1 VAEAQS
7 TEPALII
14 KDEIM
19 TDIHRDDQRA
29 SYPIAPNAPVAIPLD
44 GPDPLDRRTFL
55 SRAMLG
61 VAVMALAACGASD
74 ATAPFTGTAT
84 INVSDYPALATVGG
98 VALVTLN
105 GSPLA
110 IVRDSATS
118 VVALSRVCPH
128 QGATVN
134 TSTNGFTCPRHG
146 AQFDKTGVWQG
157 GQRTTNMRSY
167 ATTFDE
173 STGVITVG

>member
-1 VAEAQS
+1 
-7 TEPALII
+7 
-14 KDEIM
+14 M
-19 TDIHRDDQRA
+19 TDIHRDDECGA
-29 SYPIAPNAPVAIPLD
+29 CPISPNAPVAIPFI
-44 GPDPLDRRTFL
+44 GPDALDRRTFL

-61 VAVMALAACGASD
+61 AAMVALAACAASD
-74 ATAPFTGTAT
+74 ATGPSFSGTAS

-128 QGATVN
+128 EGATVN

-146 AQFDKTGVWQG
+146 AQFSTTGVWQG
-157 GQRTTNMRSY
+157 GQRTTDLRSY
-167 ATTFDE
+167 ATTFDT

>member
-1 VAEAQS
+1 MS
-7 TEPALII
+7 
-14 KDEIM
+14 
-19 TDIHRDDQRA
+19 DIHRDDECG
-29 SYPIAPNAPVAIPLD
+29 SCPIAPNAPVAVPFI
-44 GPDPLDRRTFL
+44 GPNSLDRRTFL

-61 VAVMALAACGASD
+61 AAVMALAACGASD
-74 ATAPFTGTAT
+74 GATAPFSGTGT

-110 IVRDSATS
+110 IVRDSETS

-134 TSTNGFTCPRHG
+134 TSSNGFTCPRHG
-146 AQFDKTGVWQG
+146 AQFSKTGVWQG
-157 GQRTTNMRSY
+157 GQRTTSMRSY
-167 ATTFDE
+167 ATTFDA
-173 STGVITVG
+173 STGVITIG

>member
-1 VAEAQS
+1 
-7 TEPALII
+7 
-14 KDEIM
+14 M
-19 TDIHRDDQRA
+19 TDKHRNDQCA
-29 SYPIAPNAPVAIPLD
+29 SCPIAPNAPVAIPPV
-44 GPDPLDRRTFL
+44 GPDSLDRRTFL

-61 VAVMALAACGASD
+61 AAVMALAACGASD
-74 ATAPFTGTAT
+74 GATAPFTGTAT
-84 INVSDYPALATVGG
+84 INVSDYPMLATVGG

-128 QGATVN
+128 EGATVN

-146 AQFDKTGVWQG
+146 AQFSKTGVWQG
-157 GQRTTNMRSY
+157 GQRTTSMRSY
-167 ATTFDE
+167 ATTFNA
-173 STGVITVG
+173 STGVIVVG